1 MRRPTSLPP
10 GLTQLV
16 VAALGALAIAVGLVA
31 AVSGRGGGIAIAFGG
46 GLLLLWSVYGR
57 KLRR

>member
-1 MRRPTSLPP
+1 MRVPPSLPP
-10 GLTQLV
+10 GLTQLAVAV
-16 VAALGALAIAVGLVA
+16 VGALAIAVGCVA
-31 AVSGRGGGIAIAFGG
+31 ALNGRGGGIAIAFSG